1 VAGRAV
7 IGDDPIYGQRAF
19 ALREPVEL
27 VAFAG
32 LGQVTPVVAQG
43 FMHATPA
50 ANIIAGVCQ
59 VTPVVAQGFMRLR
72 AAGHR
77 AMRRAGI
84 AQPWRAALGG
94 SSLARSSRSSRPSP
108 ATATSRSTRC

>member
-7 IGDDPIYGQRAF
+7 VGDDPIYGQRAF

-32 LGQVTPVVAQG
+32 LGQVTA
-43 FMHATPA
+43 
-50 ANIIAGVCQ
+50 
-59 VTPVVAQGFMRLR
+59 VVAQGFMRLR

-84 AQPWRAALGG
+84 AQPWRAAIGG